1 MQLEAT
7 PSSPIASYIGLFH
20 KNIAENNIM
29 LKVYN
34 HGAALLAVPG
44 CMWPTGCV
52 GCAWY
57 RRRHGCCVHS
67 VVASRGE
74 RPSLRALRYLIRV
87 HGEVLADASIIAR
100 AVISKSS
107 SYSIC
112 LRT

>member
-1 MQLEAT
+1 
-7 PSSPIASYIGLFH
+7 
-20 KNIAENNIM
+20 M

-34 HGAALLAVPG
+34 HGAALLAVPS

-112 LRT
+112 LRM